1 MIDDD
6 AVATQHDSEFAV
18 TESPMTRREFA
29 QAIEYLRINDAL
41 YAIPN
46 GTTSAA
52 NDFAGTLLAYAFG
65 LERPHR
71 GFPLRGPQP
80 FFSTSNL

>member
-1 MIDDD
+1 
-6 AVATQHDSEFAV
+6 
-18 TESPMTRREFA
+18 MTRREFA

-41 YAIPN
+41 YAIAN
-46 GTTSAA
+46 GATSTAD
-52 NDFAGTLLAYAFG
+52 DFARTLLANTFG

-80 FFSTSNL
+80 FFSMSNL